1 MVQGFDQ
8 IYSSW
13 YIKVHLSQ
21 AWKTT
26 RTITKPMTQQ
36 GKKKKKNANL
46 NLIQDYIHK
55 NARREK

>member
-1 MVQGFDQ
+1 
-8 IYSSW
+8 
-13 YIKVHLSQ
+13 
-21 AWKTT
+21 
-26 RTITKPMTQQ
+26 MTQQ